1 MADERVHPLPASADT
16 LKDMDSGRWRAPAA
30 HGPVRATLRLPGS
43 KSITNRALILAALS
57 DSPSVVRGVLK
68 ARDASLAVGAL
79 RALGCAIQEHG
90 TDVGVHPGSP
100 AQGAALSVDVGNA
113 GTVMR
118 FLPAVA
124 ALTPAAVAFDGAP
137 RARERP
143 VGALLSALRALGV
156 SIEDAGRGALPFT
169 VRG

>member
-1 MADERVHPLPASADT
+1 
-16 LKDMDSGRWRAPAA
+16 MDSGRWRAPAA

-68 ARDASLAVGAL
+68 ARDASLAVAAL
-79 RALGCAIQEHG
+79 RVLGSAVQEHG

-124 ALTPAAVAFDGAP
+124 ALTPAAVAFDGY
-137 RARERP
+137 
-143 VGALLSALRALGV
+143 
-156 SIEDAGRGALPFT
+156 
-169 VRG
+169 